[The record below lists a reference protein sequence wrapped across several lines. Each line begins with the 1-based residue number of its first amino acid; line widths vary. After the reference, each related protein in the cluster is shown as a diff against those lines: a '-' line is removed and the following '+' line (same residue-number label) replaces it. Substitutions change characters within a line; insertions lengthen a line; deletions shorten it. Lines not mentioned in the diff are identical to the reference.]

1 MLERKKDNTSV
12 WQYEERYNI
21 VYKVIILCVRL
32 SSFHISVIK
41 KLSSVKKN
49 PKNSPLSFLLS
60 VINFCWRQ
68 FSLDSLNSE

>member
-49 PKNSPLSFLLS
+49 QKTLRFH
-60 VINFCWRQ
+60 FY
-68 FSLDSLNSE
+68 